1 MTRERLVQLIQGQLN
16 NESDQDARKER
27 QKNTAAKGNS
37 AAAQSVGNPVFEYL
51 DTTYFDRIKKY
62 VEETYEQ
69 RIVKLEEQV
78 NALKA
83 TGGASSQ
90 ASSGGSSQSSTTGG
104 TASSASGGGSSQS
117 STTGAETSTAS
128 SGASDNA
135 SSSPTE
141 SSPSTSQNT
150 AKVRLNWVSGV
161 PTGTRRIKV
170 TNRTNGNNSVIT
182 EQQARYGQ
190 NIEFDV
196 PLGTEILMQIFPT
209 ANEVVA
215 VWQEVGK
222 STALRR
228 DSSTYSTR
236 INGDINYKVTM
247 RQRS

>member
-16 NESDQDARKER
+16 NESDQDARKAR

-78 NALKA
+78 SALKA

-90 ASSGGSSQSSTTGG
+90 ASSGGSSQPSTTGG
-104 TASSASGGGSSQS
+104 TASSTSGGSSSQS
-117 STTGAETSTAS
+117 SATGGETSTES
-128 SGASDNA
+128 SGTSGGE
-135 SSSPTE
+135 SSNQTE
-141 SSPSTSQNT
+141 SSSSTSKST
-150 AKVRLNWVSGV
+150 ATVSLNWVSGI

-170 TNRTNGNNSVIT
+170 TNRTAGNNEIIT

-190 NIEFDV
+190 KIEFDV
-196 PLGTEILMQIFPT
+196 PIGAEILMQIFPT
-209 ANEVVA
+209 VSEVVA

-228 DSSTYSTR
+228 DASTYSTR
-236 INGDINYKVTM
+236 INSDINYKVTM
-247 RQRS
+247 RRRI